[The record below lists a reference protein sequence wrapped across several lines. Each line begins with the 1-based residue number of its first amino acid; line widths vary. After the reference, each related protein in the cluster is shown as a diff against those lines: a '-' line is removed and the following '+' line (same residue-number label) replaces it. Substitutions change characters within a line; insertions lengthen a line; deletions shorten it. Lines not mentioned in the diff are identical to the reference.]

1 MQRIT
6 VDILEEAEEIR
17 EEEIGEL
24 VKAQD
29 ELVEEIK
36 QEYDSFEEVPE
47 VDQQA
52 YDSLEEQ
59 ITEARGVVKK
69 LESIAEEYDGSEF
82 VIEEL
87 STGALA
93 SIQDEVSEKSFDY
106 DVERGEISGGTPK
119 QGYGMVET
127 LRHSI
132 VKQPHN
138 APTTKDE
145 RGRDVTDPGGYPHQ
159 LGIFLFEKINNINT
173 TGEVELG
180 NSSLRDRMTT

>member
-1 MQRIT
+1 MKRIT
-6 VDILEEAEEIR
+6 VDILEEAEKIR
-17 EEEIGEL
+17 EKEINEL
-24 VKAQD
+24 KKAQD
-29 ELVEEIK
+29 NLVEEIK
-36 QEYDSFEEVPE
+36 QDYDSFEEVPE

-52 YDSLEEQ
+52 YDSLEAQ
-59 ITEARGVVKK
+59 ITEARGVVQK
-69 LESIAEEYDGSEF
+69 LEEIAEEYDGSEF

-138 APTTKDE
+138 APTTKDA
-145 RGRDVTDPGGYPHQ
+145 RGRDVIDPGGYPHQ
-159 LGIFLFEKINNINT
+159 LGIFLFDKINNMNT
-173 TGEVELG
+173 VGETDLG